1 MRRRRTGFRVPGRL
15 SSGLEVDM
23 AKRSPATRKPPE
35 KDFKALSLRLSPEAW
50 RQLKHLAIDQESS
63 AHSLLLDGVNEVFK
77 KHGKKPIA

>member
-1 MRRRRTGFRVPGRL
+1 
-15 SSGLEVDM
+15 M
-23 AKRSPATRKPPE
+23 AKRASEGRKPPE

>member
-1 MRRRRTGFRVPGRL
+1 
-15 SSGLEVDM
+15 M
-23 AKRSPATRKPPE
+23 AKRSPAARKSPE

-50 RQLKHLAIDQESS
+50 RQLKYLAIDQDTS